1 MKRNAHSVKNVNFCL
16 KIKFNV
22 NIRPSVREKIVC
34 TNIVIMKR
42 IRVMIK
48 RKDVNDDGTEVTVE
62 TEREEF
68 KCELCIFKTDKND
81 RFERHKKDI
90 HSVQG
95 KYFCTK
101 CERLFDSRKD
111 FNGHK
116 YIDVVHGYG

>member
-1 MKRNAHSVKNVNFCL
+1 MNMQNCIAFILQWKGMPIQWRA
-16 KIKFNV
+16 
-22 NIRPSVREKIVC
+22 
-34 TNIVIMKR
+34 
-42 IRVMIK
+42 
-48 RKDVNDDGTEVTVE
+48 RKEWCECKLTVQ

-101 CERLFDSRKD
+101 CERFFYFRKD
-111 FNGHK
+111 FNG
-116 YIDVVHGYG
+116 Y